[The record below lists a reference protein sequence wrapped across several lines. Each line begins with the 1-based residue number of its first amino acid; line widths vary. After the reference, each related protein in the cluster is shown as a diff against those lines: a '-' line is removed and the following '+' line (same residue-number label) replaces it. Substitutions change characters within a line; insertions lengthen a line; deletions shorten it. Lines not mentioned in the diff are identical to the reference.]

1 MVAQSEAGA
10 TVIPEVQATSTAAT
24 PVATE
29 KLVAMRAS
37 LGVSGGDGGGRLDN
51 ARPRGVG
58 VLGVVVSEPDVDA
71 ATASAAGGCAA
82 SKPNGNC
89 GGGNGDG
96 NEERNGGGTGGVDV
110 ASATSRPACPQTL
123 CELAP
128 MPQS

>member
-1 MVAQSEAGA
+1 MATDPPAEAC
-10 TVIPEVQATSTAAT
+10 AAK
-24 PVATE
+24 PP

-82 SKPNGNC
+82 GKPNGNC

-96 NEERNGGGTGGVDV
+96 GGERNGGGAGGVDV